1 MQIAEEKITE
11 IKNAADIVGV
21 ISESVEL
28 KQAGKDYIGL
38 CPFHPEKTPSFTVC
52 PGKQMYFCFGC
63 SASGDVFKFL
73 EIYKGLS
80 FLAAAKQLADK
91 YGIQLP
97 ETSAAVP
104 ARGTPKPPGIKAEHR
119 TLNEKNNQQSIINNQ
134 QSELWQEKAGKLVAW
149 AHEKLLG
156 NTAQLK
162 ILADRG
168 IKKETVEYFRLG
180 WNPGK
185 DGKDI
190 FRPRESWGLPTE
202 MKDGR
207 KKKLWIPIGLVIPM
221 FSGETAHRLRFRRP
235 DGKPKYYIIPGSSMA
250 TWIMQKSKRVYVIIE
265 SELDGILLWQEA
277 REVTGIISLG
287 SASTRPDP
295 AAVNLLEQSALILNA
310 LDFDTA
316 GAKAFNF
323 WDEAFPQSVRWPVP
337 AGKDPGE
344 AFQSGIDLKEWIT
357 SGFPEGWR
365 VGQSLFGSKKEAEN
379 IPERSKNEPAAGK
392 EVSTQREGEKVQP
405 QSDSGGLP
413 ADLRPALVPEV
424 YKLEKLLKQYPV
436 SIFNTAKQIRL
447 REHMM
452 WANKNWKISKEISD
466 LVFNTKTGV
475 FKYICEHPA
484 KIITGDNL
492 IY

>member
-1 MQIAEEKITE
+1 M
-11 IKNAADIVGV
+11 VGI

-38 CPFHPEKTPSFTVC
+38 CPFHPEKTPSFTVS

-63 SASGDVFKFL
+63 NASGDVFKFL
-73 EIYKGLS
+73 EIYKGIS

-91 YGIQLP
+91 HGIQLP
-97 ETSAAVP
+97 ETDAP
-104 ARGTPKPPGIKAEHR
+104 DIYYKTPKPPNTTNYK
-119 TLNEKNNQQSIINNQ
+119 
-134 QSELWQEKAGKLVAW
+134 SEVRSQNGSQKIELTAPPDIWQEKAGKLVVW
-149 AHEKLLG
+149 AHKKLLG
-156 NTAQLK
+156 NTAQLN
-162 ILADRG
+162 ILAARG
-168 IKKETVEYFRLG
+168 IERETIEQFRLG

-185 DGKDI
+185 DNKEI

-202 MKDGR
+202 MKAGR
-207 KKKLWIPIGLVIPM
+207 KKKLWLPIGLVIPM
-221 FSGETAHRLRFRRP
+221 FCGDRVHRLRIRRL
-235 DGKPKYYIIPGSSMA
+235 DDKPKYYIIPGSSMS
-250 TWIMQKSKRVYVIIE
+250 TWTMTPQNNSAGVCRVFVVVE

-277 REVTGIISLG
+277 REVTGIIPLG

-295 AAVNLLEQSALILNA
+295 AAVKLLEQSALILNA

-323 WDEAFPQSVRWPVP
+323 WDETFPQSVRWPVP
-337 AGKDPGE
+337 EGKDPGE
-344 AFQSGIDLKEWIT
+344 AWQAGINLKEWIT

-365 VGQSLFGSKKEAEN
+365 VGQSFFGSKKKAEN
-379 IPERSKNEPAAGK
+379 VSEISKNETTAGK
-392 EVSTQREGEKVQP
+392 DIPTQGVDEKVQP
-405 QSDSGGLP
+405 QGNTGSLPTDS
-413 ADLRPALVPEV
+413 RPVLFPEA

-436 SIFNTAKQIRL
+436 SIFNSDKQIGL
-447 REHMM
+447 RENRM
-452 WANKNWKISKEISD
+452 WANKNWEISKEISD